1 MIILKPSLFDV
12 TIIGGGPVGLYAAFY
27 SGLRA
32 MKTKIIDAEPDVGG
46 KIRYF
51 YPEKLIHD
59 IGGIPEILGADFVAD
74 LKKQAE
80 TFDPTFVLNTRATS
94 VVKQND
100 GTFYIETENGEV
112 HLSKTIVIAV
122 GSGTYKMN
130 PLKARFAE
138 NYASALHY
146 HLRDLEKLRN
156 KKVVISGGGDAAL
169 DAALMLLPIA
179 KSVELIYRG
188 DDFKGYEERAK
199 TVLDSGIQT
208 HLHHEI
214 TSLHGDKTL
223 KEIEFTCTHS
233 GENKRIACDAIF
245 VNHGVEV
252 DIGNMRDWGFET
264 EEWGITV
271 NHEMETTLPGIYAC
285 GDVACYPRKIR
296 IIQAGLHEGPIAI
309 NSAKNYLDPKAAP
322 EAMVSTHHEHFMN

>member
-1 MIILKPSLFDV
+1 MLKPSLFDV

-27 SGLRA
+27 SGLRS

-59 IGGIPEILGADFVAD
+59 IGGIPEILGADLVANFT
-74 LKKQAE
+74 KQAE
-80 TFDPTFVLNTRATS
+80 TFNPTFVLNTRATS

-100 GTFYIETENGEV
+100 GTFYIKTDDGTV
-112 HLSKTIVIAV
+112 HLTKTIIIAV

-130 PLKARFAE
+130 PLEARFAE
-138 NYASALHY
+138 NFPAQIHY
-146 HLRDLEKLRN
+146 HLRDLEKLRD

-199 TVLDSGIQT
+199 AVHSSGITT

-214 TSLHGDKTL
+214 TSLHGDENL
-223 KEIEFTCTHS
+223 KEIELTCKHS
-233 GENKRIACDAIF
+233 GENKKVMCDAVF

-252 DIGNMRDWGFET
+252 DIGTMRDWGFAT

-271 NHEMETTLPGIYAC
+271 DKEMQTTVPGIYAC

-296 IIQAGLHEGPIAI
+296 IIAAGLHEGPIAV
-309 NSAKNYLDPKAAP
+309 NSAKKYLDPNAAP
-322 EAMVSTHHEHFMN
+322 EAMVSTHHEHFMH